1 MLQQIKKIARFNNSP
16 FMTKTLRKAIMHR
29 SRLKN
34 IYIRKRNDKNWEN
47 YKKQRNVG
55 VDPLRKTKTEYF
67 KNLSIK
73 DLSDNRKF
81 WKTNLILV
89 IKV

>member
-1 MLQQIKKIARFNNSP
+1 
-16 FMTKTLRKAIMHR
+16 MHR
-29 SRLKN
+29 SKLKN
-34 IYIRKRNDKNWEN
+34 IYICKRIDKNWEN

-55 VDPLRKTKTEYF
+55 VDLLRKTKTEYF
-67 KNLSIK
+67 KYLSIK
-73 DLSDNRKF
+73 DLSDNRRF

>member
-1 MLQQIKKIARFNNSP
+1 MLQQRKKIVRLNNSP

-29 SRLKN
+29 SKL
-34 IYIRKRNDKNWEN
+34 IYIYIYIYICKRNNKNWEN

-55 VDPLRKTKTEYF
+55 VDPIRKTKTECF

-73 DLSDNRKF
+73 DLSDNGKF
-81 WKTNLILV
+81 WKTNLF
-89 IKV
+89 

>member
-1 MLQQIKKIARFNNSP
+1 
-16 FMTKTLRKAIMHR
+16 MTKTLRKEFMHR
-29 SRLKN
+29 SKLEN
-34 IYIRKRNDKNWEN
+34 IYICKRNDKNWEN
-47 YKKQRNVG
+47 YKNQRNVG

>member
-29 SRLKN
+29 SKLKN
-34 IYIRKRNDKNWEN
+34 IYICKRNDKNWEN
-47 YKKQRNVG
+47 YKNQRNVG

>member
-1 MLQQIKKIARFNNSP
+1 MIKTGKTIR
-16 FMTKTLRKAIMHR
+16 TKEI
-29 SRLKN
+29 
-34 IYIRKRNDKNWEN
+34 
-47 YKKQRNVG
+47 VG